1 MRGSAMRAFVQ
12 SFVLSQDGPKK
23 YSIVADI
30 FRYQED
36 GDAPERTEEVCSCPQ
51 QRMFE
56 SGMLIGLLS
65 G

>member
-1 MRGSAMRAFVQ
+1 MRAFVQ

-36 GDAPERTEEVCSCPQ
+36 GEPSEPGEEVSSCSNWNYD
-51 QRMFE
+51 
-56 SGMLIGLLS
+56 SLATLSTIGMLG
-65 G
+65 